1 MGRVISSIYTL
12 AILFM
17 PLGTLMMT
25 LIRSSISA
33 YSFIIIGLAV
43 FLLAMVGLYYSNK
56 RLKLSHEKE
65 G

>member
-1 MGRVISSIYTL
+1 
-12 AILFM
+12 M